1 MCRAAQGGDV
11 RSQGLGDLRAAL
23 PPDHQRPAQSED
35 LLRLPRRQE
44 HHSDAE
50 KREHQRRVGPR
61 SEFRH
66 SRLDTGGS
74 ANRLDRNFEG
84 SRVLVG
90 WVGVGGKGSE
100 M

>member
-50 KREHQRRVGPR
+50 EREHQRRVGPR
-61 SEFRH
+61 SEFGY
-66 SRLDTGGS
+66 SRLDAGRS
-74 ANRLDRNFEG
+74 VNRLDRYFMV
-84 SRVLVG
+84 R
-90 WVGVGGKGSE
+90 WVVGGGMGSK